1 MTFVLSSLF
10 VIRIDVV
17 EVWQVPEGK
26 SLVGDDDRELSYIYK
41 SLPDFDTKIVI
52 DLLEGRG
59 GGFSTMASRS

>member
-26 SLVGDDDRELSYIYK
+26 SLVGDDDRKLSKGCRTPIPK
-41 SLPDFDTKIVI
+41 S
-52 DLLEGRG
+52 
-59 GGFSTMASRS
+59 S